1 MFTQFATKLGAH
13 RFDGPFYLLNMIDV
27 AKLGFKQTPGQIEP
41 MSTPAN
47 NTLSQSLAE
56 LYGRINYERQ
66 VKVPPNGFRLDKMR
80 ELLSRLGD
88 PQSTYPAVHVAGT
101 KGKGSV
107 STMVGSI
114 LTTSGF
120 RTGVYTSPH
129 LEKINQR
136 MAIDGAPI
144 TDAQLLDVLLK
155 MGPVIEAMDQEAA
168 QTGGNQ
174 LTFFE
179 ITTSAAMFFFAQQSV
194 DFAVLE
200 VGLGGRLDSTNV
212 CEPAVCVITN
222 ISLDHTRQLGNTIG
236 KIAREKAGIIKTSVP
251 VVSGATKPD
260 AMAAI
265 SEVAAENSA
274 TLYQLGRDFSIESPT
289 EVHDSIPATLDVTGS
304 AGNQIVDV
312 KGIELRL
319 PGAHQRTNAALAVAA
334 VNLLDDPHDR
344 IRPESIRKGLA
355 KATLPGRCEI
365 VSTSPLVILDIAHNP
380 ASASALAQTLTTE
393 IKRWRSANRRTIIFA
408 TSGDKDAASMLTSL
422 AGCCDRIVL
431 TEYQSNP
438 RGFKLDQLIELARTP
453 QVANSLSN
461 ITLASYSTPAA
472 ALAAVREDS
481 TSDDAICVTGS
492 AFLVAEL
499 RPELRD

>member
-1 MFTQFATKLGAH
+1 
-13 RFDGPFYLLNMIDV
+13 MIDV
-27 AKLGFKQTPGQIEP
+27 AKLGFNQPPHQIEP
-41 MSTPAN
+41 MSTPAKI
-47 NTLSQSLAE
+47 TLSQSLAE

-66 VKVPPNGFRLDKMR
+66 VRIPPNGFRLNKMR
-80 ELLSRLGD
+80 ELLSRMGD
-88 PQSTYPAVHVAGT
+88 PQSDYPAIHVAGT

-155 MGPVIEAMDQEAA
+155 MGPTIEAMDQEAA

-179 ITTSAAMFFFAQQSV
+179 ITTAAAMLFFAQQSV

-222 ISLDHTRQLGNTIG
+222 ISLDHTRQLGNTID
-236 KIAREKAGIIKTSVP
+236 KIAREKAGIIKPRVP

-265 SEVAAENSA
+265 SEVAAEKSA
-274 TLYQLGRDFSIESPT
+274 TLYQLGQDFSIEPSAKPNN
-289 EVHDSIPATLDVTGS
+289 SKPATLDVTS
-304 AGNQIVDV
+304 LAGDQIPDI
-312 KGIELRL
+312 KGIELSL
-319 PGAHQRTNAALAVAA
+319 PGAHQRTNAALAIAA

-344 IRPESIRKGLA
+344 IGPESIRKGLA

-365 VSTSPLVILDIAHNP
+365 VSTAPLMILDIAHNP

-393 IKRWRSANRRTIIFA
+393 IKRWRSASRRTIIFA
-408 TSGDKDAASMLTSL
+408 TSGDKDAASMLASL

-431 TEYQSNP
+431 TKYQSNP
-438 RGFKLDQLIELARTP
+438 RGFKLDQLIELTRTP
-453 QVANSLSN
+453 QAANSLSN
-461 ITLASYSTPAA
+461 ITLDSYPNPAA
-472 ALAAVREDS
+472 ALAAVLEDS

-499 RPELRD
+499 RPELGD